1 MARQQRDKAMHRL
14 IIVAATAVACA
25 YAFAPRSAVA
35 GETPAP
41 KNAYVYI
48 GWPND
53 GEVVRGRRFKVWF
66 GLRHMGIAPAGI
78 AKPNTG
84 HHHLIV
90 DAPLPPFD
98 DEVPN
103 DRNHLH
109 FGAGQSEAYI
119 ELSRGEHT
127 LQLLFAD
134 YDHIPHNPPV
144 YSRRRTIYVK

>member
-1 MARQQRDKAMHRL
+1 MLKISAL
-14 IIVAATAVACA
+14 CV
-25 YAFAPRSAVA
+25 AFAALLVAVPAPAPA

-53 GEVVRGRRFKVWF
+53 GEVVRSRRFKVWF

-78 AKPNTG
+78 EKAKTG
-84 HHHLIV
+84 HHHLII

-98 DEVPN
+98 EEIPN

-109 FGAGQSEAYI
+109 FGAGQTETYI
-119 ELSRGEHT
+119 ELPPGQHT

-134 YDHIPHNPPV
+134 HDHVPHNPPIH
-144 YSRRRTIYVK
+144 SRQRTITVK

>member
-1 MARQQRDKAMHRL
+1 MHRPIKL
-14 IIVAATAVACA
+14 AAAAVAFA
-25 YAFAPRSAVA
+25 YMFVSQPAFA
-35 GETPAP
+35 GETAAP

-53 GEVVRGRRFKVWF
+53 GEVILGRRFKVWF

-90 DAPLPPFD
+90 DAPLPPLD

-109 FGAGQSEAYI
+109 FGAGQSEAKI
-119 ELSRGEHT
+119 ELTPGEHT
-127 LQLLFAD
+127 LQLIFAD

-144 YSRRRTIYVK
+144 YSTRKTIYVK